1 MNTVFYILIIF
12 GANGKG
18 AVGVVNYDNMSAC
31 LNAKQQ
37 IESIREYQ
45 PYNVICTPS
54 FIKEDKK
61 K

>member
-1 MNTVFYILIIF
+1 MNTVFYILIIL

-18 AVGVVNYDNMSAC
+18 VGVANYDNMAAC

-37 IESIREYQ
+37 IESIREYP
-45 PYNVICTPS
+45 PYKVICTPS

>member
-1 MNTVFYILIIF
+1 MNTVFYILIIL
-12 GANGKG
+12 GTSGSR
-18 AVGVVNYDNMSAC
+18 VGVANYDNMSAF

-37 IESIREYQ
+37 IESILEHP
-45 PYNVICTPS
+45 PYKAICTPS

>member
-1 MNTVFYILIIF
+1 MNTVFYILIIL
-12 GANGKG
+12 GTSGKG
-18 AVGVVNYDNMSAC
+18 TVGVANYDNMSAC

-37 IESIREYQ
+37 IESIPAYP
-45 PYNVICTPS
+45 PYKAICTPS